1 MKVTKRNFNVTI
13 KLTKDYDSVGFT
25 EGFELEFDEF
35 EFGGQAEQDFENEK
49 RKLSQKVYRDVKD
62 FIGAITFDK
71 TDGLKT
77 KKVDLNLDFKS
88 GDEHGKGR

>member
-49 RKLSQKVYRDVKD
+49 RKLSQKVYRDAKD
-62 FIGAITFDK
+62 FLKGVSFEK
-71 TDGLKT
+71 TNGFKT
-77 KKVDLNLDFKS
+77 KKVDLSLDFKS